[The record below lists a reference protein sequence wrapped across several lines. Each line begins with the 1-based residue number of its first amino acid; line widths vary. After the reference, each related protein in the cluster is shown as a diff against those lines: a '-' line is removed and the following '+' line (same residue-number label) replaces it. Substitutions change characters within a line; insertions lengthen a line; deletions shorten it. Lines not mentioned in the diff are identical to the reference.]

1 MIAVTFRGLA
11 LSIAWFAGVAAAGT
25 PSTLYDRLGGE
36 SGVAAIANSLID
48 RVSAD
53 PVLGRSFKD
62 TKLSRIK
69 KLLAEQI
76 CDLSGGPCH
85 YSGDSM
91 KEVHAGL
98 HISEA
103 EFYGMVDALRGILK
117 QRHIGLRATNELL
130 RLLAPMKR
138 DIVESARTPA
148 QTRMQSPPQ

>member
-1 MIAVTFRGLA
+1 MTAVAYRVLA
-11 LSIAWFAGVAAAGT
+11 CSLLLLVASAAGARAR
-25 PSTLYDRLGGE
+25 LYDRLGGE
-36 SGVAAIANSLID
+36 AGVAAIADTLID

-62 TKLSRIK
+62 SKLERIK

-91 KEVHAGL
+91 KEVHAGH

-103 EFYGMVDALRGILK
+103 EFLRMVADLREVMK
-117 QRHIGLRATNELL
+117 ERNVSQRAANELL

-138 DIVESARTPA
+138 DIVEPA
-148 QTRMQSPPQ
+148 QTAPP